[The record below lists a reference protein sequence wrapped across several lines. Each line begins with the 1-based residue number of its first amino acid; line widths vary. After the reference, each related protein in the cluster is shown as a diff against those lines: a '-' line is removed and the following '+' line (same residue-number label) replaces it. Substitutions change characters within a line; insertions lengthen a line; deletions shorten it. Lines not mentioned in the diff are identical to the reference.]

1 MLGDGSFVV
10 TWRSDNQDG
19 SAAGVYGFSQMA
31 VGGLCTL
38 GASLG
43 SSPALSAF
51 SVLLIACVVGQLGF
65 RSALKMKP
73 ASSA

>member
-1 MLGDGSFVV
+1 MH
-10 TWRSDNQDG
+10 SDLTG

-51 SVLLIACVVGQLGF
+51 AVLLIACAVGQLGF
-65 RSALKMKP
+65 RYALRLNR
-73 ASSA
+73 AAAH